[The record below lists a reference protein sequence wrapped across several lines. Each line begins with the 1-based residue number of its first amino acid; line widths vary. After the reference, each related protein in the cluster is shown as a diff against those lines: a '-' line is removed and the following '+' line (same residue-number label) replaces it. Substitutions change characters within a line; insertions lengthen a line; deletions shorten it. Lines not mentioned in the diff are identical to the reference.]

1 VGWAAAAGRL
11 GAVAGPAL
19 GGYLLNERFAISFS
33 FMVFAIPGVVAAVA
47 VLLISRSGKALAS
60 DAQTLAAPA
69 E

>member
-1 VGWAAAAGRL
+1 
-11 GAVAGPAL
+11 L

-47 VLLISRSGKALAS
+47 VLLISRSGKALAG